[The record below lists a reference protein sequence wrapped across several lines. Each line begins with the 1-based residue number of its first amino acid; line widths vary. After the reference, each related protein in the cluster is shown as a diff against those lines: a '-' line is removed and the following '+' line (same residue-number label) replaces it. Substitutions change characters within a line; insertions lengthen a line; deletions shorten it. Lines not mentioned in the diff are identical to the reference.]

1 MRFRTHVG
9 RPLDLTLSSNSL
21 VIGLTAVAAIAA
33 LSIWLTSGTTDAWM
47 APVHTFLTWA
57 FVREVDPDHDWTALT
72 AAFIAGLWV
81 IVGLETM
88 SALAL
93 LGLMIAARLVLNS
106 TGRRPLLTDLVVLA
120 LGASAIAY
128 TPEGWAA
135 GFALTVAIYID
146 HRLAGV
152 ITRGGLIAA
161 AVAALGTSVVATM
174 TDAVPEA
181 IPDVRPLLSIVVGVV
196 ALWGIIREP
205 VDPLSVTDSRDRR
218 LLDARRLHAARSL
231 VGVAL
236 FLAALLMGPTA
247 AGLVPAFVG
256 FALALVSGE
265 RDRLRRGWNQ

>member
-1 MRFRTHVG
+1 MG
-9 RPLDLTLSSNSL
+9 RPLELSLSSNGL
-21 VIGLTAVAAIAA
+21 IIGLTGVAAIAA
-33 LSIWLTSGTTDAWM
+33 LSITITSGTTDAWV

-72 AAFIAGLWV
+72 AGFIAGLWA

-106 TGRRPLLTDLVVLA
+106 TGRRPLGTDLVALA

-128 TPEGWAA
+128 NPEGWIA
-135 GFALTVAIYID
+135 GFAVAVAIYVD
-146 HRLAGV
+146 YRLAGV
-152 ITRGGLIAA
+152 VTRGGPFAA

-174 TDAVPEA
+174 TDAVPKT
-181 IPDVRPLLSIVVGVV
+181 IPNVRPLLSVVVGVV
-196 ALWGIIREP
+196 ALWAILREP
-205 VDPLSVTDSRDRR
+205 MDPLSVTDSRDRR
-218 LLDARRLHAARSL
+218 LLEARRLHGARSL

-236 FLAALLMGPTA
+236 FLAALLMGATA
-247 AGLVPAFVG
+247 DGLVPAFVG

-265 RDRLRRGWNQ
+265 RDRLRRGWTQ